1 MGIAP
6 NEMMDRQKACIP
18 ELQIEFISTVVS
30 PTFELL
36 SNVFPETS
44 ELLIVID
51 NNRKQWEALNLSE
64 GNLMSL
70 N

>member
-18 ELQIEFISTVVS
+18 ELQIEFITTVVS
-30 PTFELL
+30 PTFEQL
-36 SNVFPETS
+36 SNIFPETS

-51 NNRKQWEALNLSE
+51 NNRKQWEDLNISE
-64 GNLMSL
+64 GN
-70 N
+70 

>member
-36 SNVFPETS
+36 SNIFPETS